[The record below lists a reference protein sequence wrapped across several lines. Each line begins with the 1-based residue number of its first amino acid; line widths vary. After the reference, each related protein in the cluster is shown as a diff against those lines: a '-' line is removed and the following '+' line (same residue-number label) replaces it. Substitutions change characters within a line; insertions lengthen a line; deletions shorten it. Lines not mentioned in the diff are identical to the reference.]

1 MCLLS
6 ASIAHAID
14 ECLDIISAS
23 SMKIWVDADAC
34 PIVIK
39 EILYRAAE
47 RKKIEMFLVANNY
60 LKTPPSRLIK
70 FLKVPSGF
78 DNADE
83 EIVKRVVGGDL
94 IVTADIPLAAAVLE
108 KNCLALSPRGEV
120 FTSETIGERL
130 AIRDFMS
137 TLRSSGV
144 RTQGPS
150 VLSQADRQK
159 FANKLDVMLNR

>member
-1 MCLLS
+1 
-6 ASIAHAID
+6 
-14 ECLDIISAS
+14 
-23 SMKIWVDADAC
+23 MKIWVDADAC
-34 PIVIK
+34 PLVIK
-39 EILYRAAE
+39 EILYRAAT
-47 RKKIEMFLVANNY
+47 RRKIEIFLVANSY

-83 EIVKRVVGGDL
+83 EIVKRAVAGDL

-108 KNCLALSPRGEV
+108 KQCLALSPRGEV
-120 FTSETIGERL
+120 FSSETIGERL
-130 AIRDFMS
+130 AIRDLMS

-144 RTQGPS
+144 KTGGPS
-150 VLSQADRQK
+150 VLSQTDRQK

>member
-1 MCLLS
+1 
-6 ASIAHAID
+6 
-14 ECLDIISAS
+14 
-23 SMKIWVDADAC
+23 MKIWVDADAC
-34 PIVIK
+34 PLVIK

-47 RKKIEMFLVANNY
+47 RRTIEIFLVANSY

-83 EIVKRVVGGDL
+83 EIVKRAVAGDL

-108 KNCLALSPRGEV
+108 KQCLALSPRGEV
-120 FTSETIGERL
+120 FSSETIGERL
-130 AIRDFMS
+130 AIRDLMS

-144 RTQGPS
+144 KTGGPS
-150 VLSQADRQK
+150 VLSQTDRQK

>member
-1 MCLLS
+1 
-6 ASIAHAID
+6 
-14 ECLDIISAS
+14 
-23 SMKIWVDADAC
+23 MKIWVDADAC
-34 PIVIK
+34 PLVIK

-47 RKKIEMFLVANNY
+47 RRKIEIFLVANSY
-60 LKTPPSRLIK
+60 FKTPPSRLIK

-83 EIVKRVVGGDL
+83 EIVKRAAAGDL

-108 KNCLALSPRGEV
+108 KQCLALSPRGEV
-120 FTSETIGERL
+120 FSSETIGERL

-144 RTQGPS
+144 KTGGPS
-150 VLSQADRQK
+150 VLSQTDRQK

>member
-1 MCLLS
+1 
-6 ASIAHAID
+6 
-14 ECLDIISAS
+14 
-23 SMKIWVDADAC
+23 MKIWVDADAC
-34 PIVIK
+34 PLVIK

-47 RKKIEMFLVANNY
+47 RRKIEIFLVANSY

-83 EIVKRVVGGDL
+83 EIVKRAVAGDL
-94 IVTADIPLAAAVLE
+94 IVTADIPLAAAVLD
-108 KNCLALSPRGEV
+108 KQCLALSPRGEV
-120 FTSETIGERL
+120 FSSETIGERL
-130 AIRDFMS
+130 AIRDLMS

-144 RTQGPS
+144 KIGGPS
-150 VLSQADRQK
+150 VLSQTDRQK

>member
-1 MCLLS
+1 MT
-6 ASIAHAID
+6 
-14 ECLDIISAS
+14 
-23 SMKIWVDADAC
+23 IWVDADAC
-34 PIVIK
+34 PLVIK

-47 RKKIEMFLVANNY
+47 RRKIEIFLVANSY
-60 LKTPPSRLIK
+60 FKTPPSRLIK

-83 EIVKRVVGGDL
+83 EIVKRAAAGDL

-108 KNCLALSPRGEV
+108 KQCLALSPRGEV
-120 FTSETIGERL
+120 FSSETIGERL
-130 AIRDFMS
+130 AIRDLMS

-144 RTQGPS
+144 KTGGPS
-150 VLSQADRQK
+150 VLSQTDRQK

>member
-1 MCLLS
+1 
-6 ASIAHAID
+6 
-14 ECLDIISAS
+14 
-23 SMKIWVDADAC
+23 MKIWVDADAC
-34 PIVIK
+34 PLVVK

-47 RKKIEMFLVANNY
+47 RKKIEMFLVANSY

-70 FLKVPSGF
+70 FLKVPYGF

-83 EIVKRVVGGDL
+83 EIVKRAVAGDL

-108 KNCLALSPRGEV
+108 KHCLALSPRGEV

-130 AIRDFMS
+130 AIRNFMS

-144 RTQGPS
+144 KTRGPS
-150 VLSQADRQK
+150 VLSQTDRQK
-159 FANKLDVMLNR
+159 FANKLDVMLNQ

>member
-1 MCLLS
+1 
-6 ASIAHAID
+6 
-14 ECLDIISAS
+14 
-23 SMKIWVDADAC
+23 MKIWVDADAC
-34 PIVIK
+34 PLVIK

-47 RKKIEMFLVANNY
+47 RRKIEIFLVANSY
-60 LKTPPSRLIK
+60 FKTPPSRLIK

-83 EIVKRVVGGDL
+83 EIVKRADAGDL

-108 KNCLALSPRGEV
+108 KQCLALSPRGEV
-120 FTSETIGERL
+120 FSSETIGERL

-144 RTQGPS
+144 KTGGPS
-150 VLSQADRQK
+150 VLSQTDRQK
-159 FANKLDVMLNR
+159 FANNLDVMLNQ

>member
-1 MCLLS
+1 
-6 ASIAHAID
+6 
-14 ECLDIISAS
+14 
-23 SMKIWVDADAC
+23 MKIWVDADAC
-34 PIVIK
+34 PLVVK

-47 RKKIEMFLVANNY
+47 RKKIEMFLVANSY

-83 EIVKRVVGGDL
+83 EIVKRAAAGDL

-108 KNCLALSPRGEV
+108 KQCLVLSPRGEV
-120 FTSETIGERL
+120 FSSETIGERL

-144 RTQGPS
+144 KTGGPS
-150 VLSQADRQK
+150 VLSQTDRQK

>member
-1 MCLLS
+1 MYVNFYGSNLALNV
-6 ASIAHAID
+6 D
-14 ECLDIISAS
+14 
-23 SMKIWVDADAC
+23 MKIWVDADAC
-34 PIVIK
+34 PLVIK

-47 RKKIEMFLVANNY
+47 RRKIEIFLVANSY
-60 LKTPPSRLIK
+60 FKTPPSRLIK

-83 EIVKRVVGGDL
+83 EIVKRAVAGDL

-108 KNCLALSPRGEV
+108 KQCLALSPRGEV
-120 FTSETIGERL
+120 FSSETIGERL
-130 AIRDFMS
+130 AIRDLMS

-144 RTQGPS
+144 KTGGPS
-150 VLSQADRQK
+150 VSSQTYRQK

>member
-1 MCLLS
+1 
-6 ASIAHAID
+6 
-14 ECLDIISAS
+14 
-23 SMKIWVDADAC
+23 MKIWVDADAC
-34 PIVIK
+34 PLVIK
-39 EILYRAAE
+39 DILYRAAE
-47 RKKIEMFLVANNY
+47 RRKIEIFLVANSY

-83 EIVKRVVGGDL
+83 EIVKRAVAGDL

-108 KNCLALSPRGEV
+108 KQCLALSPRGEV
-120 FTSETIGERL
+120 FSSETIGERL
-130 AIRDFMS
+130 AIRDLMS

-144 RTQGPS
+144 KTGGPS
-150 VLSQADRQK
+150 VLSQTDRQK

>member
-1 MCLLS
+1 
-6 ASIAHAID
+6 
-14 ECLDIISAS
+14 
-23 SMKIWVDADAC
+23 MKIWVDADAC
-34 PIVIK
+34 PLVIK

-47 RKKIEMFLVANNY
+47 RRKIEIFLVANSY

-83 EIVKRVVGGDL
+83 EIVKRAVAGDL

-108 KNCLALSPRGEV
+108 KQCLALSPRGEV
-120 FTSETIGERL
+120 FSSETIGERL
-130 AIRDFMS
+130 AIRDLMS

-144 RTQGPS
+144 KTGGPS
-150 VLSQADRQK
+150 VLSQTDRQK

>member
-1 MCLLS
+1 
-6 ASIAHAID
+6 
-14 ECLDIISAS
+14 
-23 SMKIWVDADAC
+23 MKIWVDADAC
-34 PIVIK
+34 PLVIK

-47 RKKIEMFLVANNY
+47 RRKIEIFLVANSY
-60 LKTPPSRLIK
+60 FKTPPSRLIK

-83 EIVKRVVGGDL
+83 EIVKRAAAGDL

-108 KNCLALSPRGEV
+108 KQCLALSPRGEV
-120 FTSETIGERL
+120 FSSETIGERL

-144 RTQGPS
+144 KTGGPS
-150 VLSQADRQK
+150 VLSQTDRQK
-159 FANKLDVMLNR
+159 FANNLDVMLNQ

>member
-1 MCLLS
+1 
-6 ASIAHAID
+6 
-14 ECLDIISAS
+14 
-23 SMKIWVDADAC
+23 MKIWVDADAC
-34 PIVIK
+34 PLVVK

-47 RKKIEMFLVANNY
+47 RKKIEMFLVANSY

-83 EIVKRVVGGDL
+83 EIVKRAVAGDL
-94 IVTADIPLAAAVLE
+94 IVTADVPLAAAVLE
-108 KNCLALSPRGEV
+108 KQCLVLSPRGEV
-120 FTSETIGERL
+120 FSSETIGERL
-130 AIRDFMS
+130 SIRDFMS

-144 RTQGPS
+144 KIGGPS
-150 VLSQADRQK
+150 VLSQTDRQK